1 MDFESHSP
9 EAFIQCKELAWK
21 LLKSIP
27 KLSPKAVNWTK
38 IQQCKQRSDE
48 SIWTIMGDWGRKK
61 KKNKHNLLSNILV

>member
-9 EAFIQCKELAWK
+9 EAFIECKVLTWK
-21 LLKSIP
+21 LLKPIP

-48 SIWTIMGDWGRKK
+48 SIWTIMGDWERKK
-61 KKNKHNLLSNILV
+61 KQQHNLLSNILV